1 MVNRG
6 TRHCWTIPKNYFN
19 HKMQKKILWI
29 LIGFSAILIG
39 LYPLSYFLLDE
50 KFGLLNTKTDALLLN
65 TLWRIGFYTHIIFG
79 GLALSIGWLQFSKS
93 LRTKNLRLH
102 RFIGKV
108 YIAAVLLSATAGIGI
123 GFFATGGWITAMG
136 FVALG
141 LIWLS
146 TTLLAYTKVKKGQLI
161 LHQKFMIYSYAA
173 CFAAVTL
180 RIWLPLLTIG
190 FGDFIIAYRIVAW
203 LSWVPN
209 LVVAHFLVRRL

>member
-29 LIGFSAILIG
+29 LIGLSAILIG
-39 LYPLSYFLLDE
+39 LYPISYFLLAE
-50 KFGLLNTKTDALLLN
+50 KFGLLNTKTDPLLLN

-79 GLALSIGWLQFSKS
+79 GLALGIGWLQFNTT
-93 LRTKNLRLH
+93 LRTKKVKLH
-102 RFIGKV
+102 RFVGKV
-108 YIAAVLLSATAGIGI
+108 YIAAVLLSATSGIGI
-123 GFFATGGWITAMG
+123 GFFATGGWITALG
-136 FVALG
+136 FIVLG
-141 LIWLS
+141 FIWLS

-180 RIWLPLLTIG
+180 RIWLPLLIFV
-190 FGDFIIAYRIVAW
+190 FGDFMIAYPIVAW

-209 LVVAHFLVRRL
+209 LVVAHFLVRRV